1 MKIIIKP
8 QLHLMIIKLYIYI
21 YIYILESFM
30 LDPLD
35 HF

>member
-21 YIYILESFM
+21 YILESFM